1 MNGWSLSKDFILA
14 SSSPRRLELL
24 KSAGFVPLK
33 VVSADVDETIKEG
46 EKPCA
51 YVVRV
56 AKEKAL
62 YVASLH
68 KGICVVSA
76 DTIVL
81 ADGKII
87 RKAQNE
93 TEARQNLN
101 FLSGKTQYAVTGY
114 CIVSDVGEVI
124 TRAVKTKITLKKFS
138 SSEIETLLNAGEWKD
153 AAAYKIQGVMSAM
166 VRKVKGSYTNI
177 VGLPVF
183 EVAED
188 LKKVLK

>member
-76 DTIVL
+76 DIIVL